1 MSELSE
7 CVHTTQRNTTQHN
20 TTKLTKTIHFSIVV
34 DPFNLTGNALAH
46 ERKTNFNTF
55 TDRQA
60 PQRVSM
66 SVPITL
72 AITDFTKAK
81 IEGSTKKAVA
91 LVTQLGKTVAILRNP
106 EIYDNFK
113 EEIVA
118 R

>member
-1 MSELSE
+1 
-7 CVHTTQRNTTQHN
+7 
-20 TTKLTKTIHFSIVV
+20 
-34 DPFNLTGNALAH
+34 
-46 ERKTNFNTF
+46 
-55 TDRQA
+55 
-60 PQRVSM
+60 M

-91 LVTQLGKTVAILRNP
+91 LVTQLGKTVAILRDP